1 MTKYSHETV
10 VGAFVVIGL
19 VAIAYMTVKLGN
31 VSLLG
36 DDSYSL
42 YAEFSSVSGLRV
54 GNPVEIFGMEV
65 GKVEGFR
72 MDQEKQQVVVDLKIK
87 TGIEIYDDAIA
98 SVKTAGLIGDK
109 YVSIDPGGSDE
120 LLKPGD
126 FILDTQSPI
135 DLGDLIGKYA
145 FGDIKQDDGETKGEE
160 K

>member
-1 MTKYSHETV
+1 MKKYSHETV

-19 VAIAYMTVKLGN
+19 AAVAYMTVKLGN

-65 GKVEGFR
+65 GKVGGFR
-72 MDQEKQQVVVDLKIK
+72 MDQEKQQIVVDLKIK
-87 TGIEIYDDAIA
+87 TGIDIYDDAIA

-135 DLGDLIGKYA
+135 DLGELIGKYA
-145 FGDIKQDDGETKGEE
+145 FGDIKKDGGETKGEE